1 MAKITNP
8 THEREAE
15 ARVLILYMRE
25 AIEEVNVSP
34 QGQERDRV
42 MRLGQEMFERAAEEG
57 DIGRRGGV
65 GANLAIII
73 AVERA
78 FIQAEL
84 DQFADSPTMRT
95 SLREGIKN
103 LEIIETYLT
112 HIKDPARYRLI
123 NDDHALEKNRRGNL
137 PYDEARQSLRS
148 HITRLRNLDTSR
160 MDKPERTILEQ
171 RRKNMIIAED
181 VYIAKQKTALNI
193 KE

>member
-8 THEREAE
+8 THEREIE
-15 ARVLILYMRE
+15 ARDFILLMRD
-25 AIEEVNVSP
+25 AVREVDASP
-34 QGQERDRV
+34 ERQERDRIS
-42 MRLGQEMFERAAEEG
+42 RLGLDIFKKAAEEG
-57 DIGRRGGV
+57 NAHTIV
-65 GANLAIII
+65 AT
-73 AVERA
+73 ERA
-78 FIQAEL
+78 LIQAEL
-84 DQFADSPTMRT
+84 EQFADSPTMRT

-103 LEIIETYLT
+103 LEIIETYLNHT
-112 HIKDPARYRLI
+112 KDRARYKNI
-123 NDDHALEKNRRGNL
+123 DEDHALEKNRKNNL